1 MENGRFADY
10 NFREYALRRTKERV
24 SISNEEEGRG
34 VKEGMGMQ
42 FMAAKGEK
50 DPAVLARLF
59 QRGVEDDKVRLRE
72 RKEKEW

>member
-1 MENGRFADY
+1 M
-10 NFREYALRRTKERV
+10 
-24 SISNEEEGRG
+24 
-34 VKEGMGMQ
+34 KEGMGMQ